1 MLTWLKLPTF
11 STSRSHFKRSTFSP
25 TRAIFV
31 WPWDENARTK
41 QKQQTNGNR
50 AIWLVYGTDTNER
63 GFWLVKRTLGWKK
76 FMPENFL
83 EINRY
88 FALTSH
94 CNKIGQSNNA
104 FSMLRFFWRENEEFM
119 FWSFHTLA
127 DKTNN
132 EHFFFIFQGH
142 TKIAL
147 SATCS
152 VYKTLYSNLP
162 FPPRWAGISRR
173 SVSLCVDI
181 TSEYFPRVDYVPN

>member
-11 STSRSHFKRSTFSP
+11 STFSSHFKRSTFSP

-31 WPWDENARTK
+31 WPWNENARTK
-41 QKQQTNGNR
+41 QEQKPNGNR
-50 AIWLVYGTDTNER
+50 VIWLVYGTDTNAR

-76 FMPENFL
+76 LHARELSRN
-83 EINRY
+83 
-88 FALTSH
+88 
-94 CNKIGQSNNA
+94 QST
-104 FSMLRFFWRENEEFM
+104 LRFDVILQHNWPIERCLLHVKVFFGGKTK
-119 FWSFHTLA
+119 SFHSRQI
-127 DKTNN
+127 TNTYQT
-132 EHFFFIFQGH
+132 IFQGH

-162 FPPRWAGISRR
+162 FLPRWAGISRR